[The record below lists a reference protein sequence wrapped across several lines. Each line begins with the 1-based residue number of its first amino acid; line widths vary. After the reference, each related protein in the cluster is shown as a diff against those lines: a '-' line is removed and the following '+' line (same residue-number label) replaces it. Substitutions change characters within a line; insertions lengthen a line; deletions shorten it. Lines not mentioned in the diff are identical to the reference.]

1 MSLTK
6 TVGLF
11 AGTTLLA
18 GAAFGAGDS
27 TNYQQEIA
35 DLRAEIASMKAQSG
49 DNWLTEQRAAEIKGL
64 VQDVLADA
72 DTRASLQGTGATAGF
87 DNGFFLSSAD
97 GNFRLNVGG
106 TASARFTY
114 NNRSNASYTNS
125 AGTYNNNWGFAIRH
139 TGLKFDGYMFDP
151 SWKYGVS
158 LAIYDETA
166 IVPSSLGYQ
175 TGEVF
180 LLDAYVMKDFG
191 DFYVQAGQ
199 FKSAI
204 TRQGSLNLWDLQMVD
219 MANVDYVFGTQW
231 TQGIKFGFDNDM
243 MRAHVTY
250 SEGVGGNSPAL
261 NSQFT
266 GYNGTTPSAV
276 GNPSP
281 DNQLAL
287 DGRAEFKMGGTW
299 AQFDDEQSWQGEEFG
314 LLVGIGGYWQKGR
327 VNGNTGAAVAGV
339 PAATN
344 YGGESWGVTGDITAD
359 FGGFNVFGALY
370 YAGTNGY
377 NDPAGTPGNQT
388 DSWGFQV
395 QGGAF
400 VSNDMELVARY
411 EYGNLNNGAGSVD
424 IGTATTPYYGNP
436 QESIISAGANMYF
449 SKNRVKWQNDIG
461 YSFYGMSPTSGANSQ
476 GGGWAVSGTGW
487 LPSGPNADGQAASG
501 EWLVRSQFTVTF

>member
-18 GAAFGAGDS
+18 GAAFGAGDAN

-72 DTRASLQGTGATAGF
+72 DTRSSLQGTGATAGF

-114 NNRSNASYTNS
+114 NNRSNSYDTN

-166 IVPSSLGYQ
+166 IVPSDLGYSN
-175 TGEVF
+175 GEVF

-204 TRQGSLNLWDLQMVD
+204 SRQGSLNLWDLQMVD

-250 SEGVGGNSPAL
+250 SEGVGGNSPTL

-266 GYNGTTPSAV
+266 NYDGTAATA
-276 GNPSP
+276 GTASP
-281 DNQLAL
+281 ANQLAL

-314 LLVGIGGYWQKGR
+314 LLIGVGGYWQKGR
-327 VNGNTGAAVAGV
+327 LNGDASLAAGT
-339 PAATN
+339 PGAATN
-344 YGGESWGVTGDITAD
+344 YGGESWGVTVDGTAD
-359 FGGFNVFGALY
+359 FGGFNLFGAIY
-370 YAGTNGY
+370 YAGTDGY
-377 NDPAGTPGNQT
+377 NDAAGQPGNQT
-388 DSWGFQV
+388 DSYGFQV

-400 VSNDMELVARY
+400 ISSDMEVAARY
-411 EYGNLNNGAGSVD
+411 EYGDLDSGVAG
-424 IGTATTPYYGNP
+424 GTL
-436 QESIISAGANMYF
+436 ESILSVGLNMYF
-449 SKNRVKWQNDIG
+449 SKNRVKWQSDLG
-461 YSFYGMSPTSGANSQ
+461 YSLS
-476 GGGWAVSGTGW
+476 
-487 LPSGPNADGQAASG
+487 LIHI
-501 EWLVRSQFTVTF
+501 

>member
-114 NNRSNASYTNS
+114 NNRQDSYS
-125 AGTYNNNWGFAIRH
+125 PDDGTYDNNWGFAIRH
-139 TGLKFDGYMFDP
+139 SGLSFDGYMFDP

-175 TGEVF
+175 NGQVF
-180 LLDAYVMKDFG
+180 LLDAFVMKDFG

-250 SEGVGGNSPAL
+250 SEGVGGNSPTL

-266 GYNGTTPSAV
+266 DGGANNPTPA
-276 GNPSP
+276 
-281 DNQLAL
+281 NQLAF

-314 LLVGIGGYWQKGR
+314 LLIGVGAYWQKGR
-327 VNGNTGAAVAGV
+327 ANGEDPGNDNFVQ
-339 PAATN
+339 N
-344 YGGESWGVTGDITAD
+344 FGGQSWGLTADATAD
-359 FGGFNVFGALY
+359 FGGFNLFGAFY

-377 NDPAGTPGNQT
+377 NADENGDLILNS
-388 DSWGFQV
+388 DSWGFQI

-400 VSNDMELVARY
+400 VSQDMEIAARY
-411 EYGNLNNGAGSVD
+411 EYGDLRNGTVAPS
-424 IGTATTPYYGNP
+424 A
-436 QESIISAGANMYF
+436 SILSAGLNMYF
-449 SKNRVKWQNDIG
+449 SKNRVKWQSDLG
-461 YSFYGMSPTSGANSQ
+461 YSFDALIATGGFNNQ

-487 LPSGPNADGQAASG
+487 LPDSTDTASNGG
-501 EWLVRSQFTVTF
+501 EWLLRSQFTVTF

>member
-114 NNRSNASYTNS
+114 NNRQDSYNTTN
-125 AGTYNNNWGFAIRH
+125 GTYDNNWGFAIRH
-139 TGLKFDGYMFDP
+139 TGLSFDGYMFDP

-166 IVPSSLGYQ
+166 IVPSSLGYNNGQ
-175 TGEVF
+175 VF

-219 MANVDYVFGTQW
+219 MANVDYLFGTQW

-250 SEGVGGNSPAL
+250 SEGVGGNSPTL

-266 GYNGTTPSAV
+266 NYGTSQTGGSYGTA
-276 GNPSP
+276 SP
-281 DNQLAL
+281 ANQLAF
-287 DGRAEFKMGGTW
+287 DGRAEFKLGGTW

-314 LLVGIGGYWQKGR
+314 LLIGVGGYWQKGR
-327 VNGNTGAAVAGV
+327 VTPNTATA
-339 PAATN
+339 PAN
-344 YGGESWGVTGDITAD
+344 NQNFGGQSWGLTADATAD
-359 FGGFNVFGALY
+359 FGGFNLFGALY

-377 NDPAGTPGNQT
+377 NTSATAVS

-400 VSNDMELVARY
+400 VSEDMEIAARY
-411 EYGNLNNGAGSVD
+411 EYGDL
-424 IGTATTPYYGNP
+424 GTASTGGNVP
-436 QESIISAGANMYF
+436 TESIISAGLNMYF
-449 SKNRVKWQNDIG
+449 SKNRVKWQSDLG
-461 YSFYGMSPTSGANSQ
+461 YSFDALSATGGVNNQ

-487 LPSGPNADGQAASG
+487 LPDSGPNNASNGG
-501 EWLVRSQFTVTF
+501 EWLIRSQFTVTF

>member
-114 NNRSNASYTNS
+114 NNRQDSYNNAN
-125 AGTYNNNWGFAIRH
+125 GTYDNNWGFAIRH
-139 TGLKFDGYMFDP
+139 TGLSFDGYMFDP

-166 IVPSSLGYQ
+166 IVPSSLNYQ
-175 TGEVF
+175 NGQVF

-219 MANVDYVFGTQW
+219 MANVDYLFGTQW

-243 MRAHVTY
+243 MRAHLTY
-250 SEGVGGNSPAL
+250 SEGVGGNSPTL

-266 GYNGTTPSAV
+266 DYNGG
-276 GNPSP
+276 GNGSIGTASP
-281 DNQLAL
+281 QNQLAF

-314 LLVGIGGYWQKGR
+314 LLIGVGGYWQKGR
-327 VNGNTGAAVAGV
+327 VTPNTLAPV
-339 PAATN
+339 PPAPPASDAN
-344 YGGESWGVTGDITAD
+344 LGGESWGLTADVTAD
-359 FGGFNVFGALY
+359 FGGFNIFGAFY

-377 NDPAGTPGNQT
+377 NQNPGTLAPIVS

-400 VSNDMELVARY
+400 VSQDMEIAARY
-411 EYGNLNNGAGSVD
+411 EYGDLRNGSA
-424 IGTATTPYYGNP
+424 APA
-436 QESIISAGANMYF
+436 ESILSAGLNMYF
-449 SKNRVKWQNDIG
+449 SKNRVKWQSDVG
-461 YSFYGMSPTSGANSQ
+461 YSFDSLTATSGVNNQ

-487 LPSGPNADGQAASG
+487 LPDNGTGTANGGGG

>member
-18 GAAFGAGDS
+18 GAAFGAGDAN

-72 DTRASLQGTGATAGF
+72 DTRSSLQGTGATAGF

-114 NNRSNASYTNS
+114 NNRSNQYTDA
-125 AGTYNNNWGFAIRH
+125 AGAKTGNYNNNWGFAIRH
-139 TGLKFDGYMFDP
+139 TGLSFDGYMFDP

-166 IVPSSLGYQ
+166 IVPSTLGYSNGQ
-175 TGEVF
+175 VF

-250 SEGVGGNSPAL
+250 SEGVGGNSPTL

-266 GYNGTTPSAV
+266 NYNGTAGSV
-276 GNPSP
+276 GNASP
-281 DNQLAL
+281 ANQLAL

-314 LLVGIGGYWQKGR
+314 LLVGVGGYWQKGR
-327 VNGNTGAAVAGV
+327 VNGTVGTGGT
-339 PAATN
+339 ATN
-344 YGGESWGVTGDITAD
+344 AGGESFGLTADVTAD
-359 FGGFNVFGALY
+359 FGGFNLFGAIY
-370 YAGTNGY
+370 YAGTNDY
-377 NDPAGTPGNQT
+377 LATAGVSQGVT
-388 DSWGFQV
+388 DAWGFQV
-395 QGGAF
+395 QAGAF
-400 VSNDMELVARY
+400 VSSEMELAARY
-411 EYGNLNNGAGSVD
+411 EYGDLNNGTQAAG
-424 IGTATTPYYGNP
+424 GQPN
-436 QESIISAGANMYF
+436 ESIASVGLNMYF
-449 SKNRVKWQNDIG
+449 SKNRVKWQSDIG
-461 YSFYGMSPTSGANSQ
+461 YSFDGMAATNGVNSQ

-487 LPSGPNADGQAASG
+487 LPSGANPDGQPASG

>member
-27 TNYQQEIA
+27 SNYQQEIA

-114 NNRSNASYTNS
+114 NNRSNSYDQNS
-125 AGTYNNNWGFAIRH
+125 GTYDNNWGFAIRH
-139 TGLKFDGYMFDP
+139 TGLSFDGYMFDP

-166 IVPSSLGYQ
+166 IVPSSLDYNNGQ
-175 TGEVF
+175 VF

-219 MANVDYVFGTQW
+219 MANVDYIFGTQW
-231 TQGIKFGFDNDM
+231 TQGIKLGFDNDM

-250 SEGVGGNSPAL
+250 SEGVGGNSPVL

-266 GYNGTTPSAV
+266 DYNGGANGSI
-276 GNPSP
+276 GNTSP
-281 DNQLAL
+281 ANQLAF

-314 LLVGIGGYWQKGR
+314 LLIGVGAYWQKGR
-327 VNGNTGAAVAGV
+327 VNGDVNGV
-339 PAATN
+339 PGAPGTATN
-344 YGGESWGVTGDITAD
+344 FGGQSWGLTADATAD
-359 FGGFNVFGALY
+359 FGGFNLFGAFY
-370 YAGTNGY
+370 YAGTNNY
-377 NDPAGTPGNQT
+377 NAPAGDPGNQT

-400 VSNDMELVARY
+400 VSEDMEIAARY
-411 EYGNLNNGAGSVD
+411 EYGDLRNGDAAPS
-424 IGTATTPYYGNP
+424 
-436 QESIISAGANMYF
+436 ESILSAGLNMYF
-449 SKNRVKWQNDIG
+449 SKNRVKWQSDIG
-461 YSFYGMSPTSGANSQ
+461 YSFDSLTATGGANNQ

-487 LPSGPNADGQAASG
+487 LPDNGTNAANGGGG
-501 EWLVRSQFTVTF
+501 EWLIRSQFTVTF

>member
-18 GAAFGAGDS
+18 GAAFGAGDAN

-72 DTRASLQGTGATAGF
+72 DTRSSLQGTGATAGF

-114 NNRSNASYTNS
+114 NNRSNQYTDA
-125 AGTYNNNWGFAIRH
+125 AGAKTGNYNNNWGFAIRH
-139 TGLKFDGYMFDP
+139 TGLSFDGYMFDP

-166 IVPSSLGYQ
+166 IVPSTLGYSNGQ
-175 TGEVF
+175 VF

-250 SEGVGGNSPAL
+250 SEGVGGNSPTL

-266 GYNGTTPSAV
+266 NYNGGYNGSSGTA
-276 GNPSP
+276 SP
-281 DNQLAL
+281 ANQLAF

-314 LLVGIGGYWQKGR
+314 LLIGLGGYWQKGR
-327 VNGNTGAAVAGV
+327 VTPDN
-339 PAATN
+339 PATPPGFNDAN
-344 YGGESWGVTGDITAD
+344 LGGESWGFTADATAD
-359 FGGFNVFGALY
+359 FGGFNLFGAFY

-377 NDPAGTPGNQT
+377 NADAAGDSIVS

-400 VSNDMELVARY
+400 VSQDMEIAARY
-411 EYGNLNNGAGSVD
+411 EYGDLRNGSV
-424 IGTATTPYYGNP
+424 APS
-436 QESIISAGANMYF
+436 ESIASVGLNMYF
-449 SKNRVKWQNDIG
+449 SKNRVKWQSDIG
-461 YSFYGMSPTSGANSQ
+461 YSFDGMAATNGVNSQ

-487 LPSGPNADGQAASG
+487 LPSGANPDGQPASG